1 MGKFKKKEP
10 VDDFGFWTNINKAEN
25 NRRGSILKLAIDI
38 DNDFLVLKTQG
49 KV

>member
-1 MGKFKKKEP
+1 MDKLKLLEP

-25 NRRGSILKLAIDI
+25 NRRDSILKLASDS
-38 DNDFLVLKTQG
+38 DLGLKTQG